1 MWLVMTP
8 PLKKRSFWIC
18 AALIA
23 LFAVGGAFTRFRSP
37 GSNRL
42 EQARE
47 DATRGA
53 SYSAIKRYL
62 DHLDEFPEDHG
73 VRLELSE
80 LLKPLDSEGALKQ
93 LLKIPPSTPEY
104 PKAIRHIAHI
114 AVVGQKDDLA
124 EDALRKLDLVCPD
137 DAGVALSLAELYY
150 RTQRYVESLPW
161 VQQAA
166 RLQPD
171 RARTWLLMAEV
182 LDHLKRP
189 GDMLEPLRKAIQLDS
204 DLYPAH
210 ANLAYALQFSGI
222 PEEAETEARWCLARQ
237 PEDTRVRRWL
247 AMILRDR
254 GQYDAA
260 MNEIRLAIADS
271 PTDIDSRI
279 VEADLLLFRRDAEA
293 AYNVLLP
300 FYRDHSNRR
309 DYLSSLASA
318 AAMSGRRE
326 ESRRYQQEITRI
338 IEEQSDQMNPS
349 LPVPEESPKGMRP

>member
-1 MWLVMTP
+1 MTL

-23 LFAVGGAFTRFRSP
+23 LFAAGVVFMGFRSP

-47 DATRGA
+47 DAARGA
-53 SYSAIKRYL
+53 RYNAIKQYL
-62 DHLDEFPEDHG
+62 GLLDESPEDHS
-73 VRLELSE
+73 VRLELAE
-80 LLKPLDSEGALKQ
+80 LLKPLDSEAALVQ
-93 LLKIPPSTPEY
+93 LQKIPPSTPEY
-104 PKAIRHIAHI
+104 PEAIRHIAHI
-114 AVVGQKDDLA
+114 AVVGQQDELA
-124 EDALRKLDLVCPD
+124 EGALRKLDQVCPD

-150 RTQRYVESLPW
+150 RRERYVESLPW

-171 RARTWLLMAEV
+171 RALTWLLLAEV

-189 GDMLEPLRKAIQLDS
+189 GEMPQPLRKAIELDP

-210 ANLAYALQFSGI
+210 ANLAYALQFSGN

-237 PEDTRVRRWL
+237 PEDIRVRRWL

-254 GQYDAA
+254 GEHDAA
-260 MNEIRLAIADS
+260 LSEIRLAIAGS
-271 PTDIDSRI
+271 PSDVDCRI
-279 VEADLLLFRRDAEA
+279 VEADLLLFRREAEA
-293 AYNVLLP
+293 AYNALMPL
-300 FYRDHSNRR
+300 YSIHSNRR
-309 DYLSSLASA
+309 DYLSSLARA

-326 ESRRYQQEITRI
+326 ESRRYQQEIVHI
-338 IEEQSDQMNPS
+338 IEEQEAHANPP
-349 LPVPEESPKGMRP
+349 LPFPEDR